1 MAGSQLVFASRSL
14 PRHADEPLR
23 VTVASENPLRR
34 AAVALRLS
42 VFGDLAISEVAF
54 GDEIGDAD
62 VVVTDAVDA
71 SRSAAPVLYLVRDN
85 SEASQAM
92 ARGARGVM
100 MRTAAPERLHSG
112 IRAVADGLVIVDDEV
127 ADAVL
132 PHARAKVDL
141 IEPLTPREQQVAQ
154 LLAGGLSNKE
164 IAQRLGIT
172 GHTVKF
178 HLNGIL
184 RKLGVATRTEAVVQ
198 AARLG
203 LLIL

>member
-1 MAGSQLVFASRSL
+1 
-14 PRHADEPLR
+14 
-23 VTVASENPLRR
+23 
-34 AAVALRLS
+34 
-42 VFGDLAISEVAF
+42 
-54 GDEIGDAD
+54 
-62 VVVTDAVDA
+62 
-71 SRSAAPVLYLVRDN
+71 
-85 SEASQAM
+85 
-92 ARGARGVM
+92 